1 LPTESTGTKL
11 GWGDKPVRI
20 LAASAALVLCGIV
33 LVASPART
41 EQAAADEPVIAL
53 PPAITALIG
62 LPQPISGGRRVHLLA
77 VRQEAEQQGLPPE
90 VADAVVQV
98 ESAYNPHAVGGVG
111 EVGLMQVRPETAAML
126 GHRGGLTEL
135 FEPAT
140 NIRYGV
146 MYLARAWQL
155 ADGDLCRALMKYRAG
170 HGEERMTP
178 LSVEYCR
185 RARGHLA
192 AIGSPLGAGA
202 LPIAPASGGTFS
214 TAARQRAIA
223 RLAASGAAAGAG
235 AVPVPP
241 PRDQGKVRLAALGDV
256 KISEE
261 KAREMARAQARR
273 VQSRKLWAAHEE
285 RMRAITSKVKPAD
298 LRIAAGG

>member
-1 LPTESTGTKL
+1 MPTELSLITVGP
-11 GWGDKPVRI
+11 GDKTLRI
-20 LAASAALVLCGIV
+20 LIASAALAVWAAALS
-33 LVASPART
+33 ASPATAT
-41 EQAAADEPVIAL
+41 EAAAADVPDLPL

-62 LPQPISGGRRVHLLA
+62 LPPPVSGGRRVHLPA
-77 VRQEAEQQGLPPE
+77 VRQEAERQALPPD

-98 ESAYNPHAVGGVG
+98 ESAYNPYAVGGVG

-146 MYLARAWQL
+146 AYLARAWQL
-155 ADGDLCRALMKYRAG
+155 AGGDLCRALMKYRAG

-178 LSVEYCR
+178 LSIEYCR

-192 AIGSPLGAGA
+192 AIGSPFGAGA
-202 LPIAPASGGTFS
+202 PPIVPSMGETFAAV
-214 TAARQRAIA
+214 AAR
-223 RLAASGAAAGAG
+223 RLAAGAPATSAT
-235 AVPVPP
+235 VPVPP
-241 PRDQGKVRLAALGDV
+241 RRDQGTVRLAALGEV

-261 KAREMARAQARR
+261 RAREMARAQARR
-273 VQSRKLWAAHEE
+273 VQSRKMWAVHEQ

-298 LRIAAGG
+298 LRIAGGG

>member
-1 LPTESTGTKL
+1 MTRIVAAL
-11 GWGDKPVRI
+11 GARLTCAAVI
-20 LAASAALVLCGIV
+20 LASGAAGASEA
-33 LVASPART
+33 P
-41 EQAAADEPVIAL
+41 AADKIDIPL
-53 PPAITALIG
+53 PPAITSLIG
-62 LPQPISGGRRVHLLA
+62 LPQPFSSGRRAHLAA
-77 VRQEAEQQGLPPE
+77 VRQEAEQRGLPAD

-98 ESAYNPHAVGGVG
+98 ESAYNPYAVGGVG

-126 GHRGGLTEL
+126 GHRGGVTEL

-155 ADGDLCRALMKYRAG
+155 AEGDLCRALMKYRAG
-170 HGEERMTP
+170 HGEERMSA

-192 AIGSPLGAGA
+192 AMGSPLGAGA
-202 LPIAPASGGTFS
+202 LPVMPGAGETFAAV
-214 TAARQRAIA
+214 AARQRAA
-223 RLAASGAAAGAG
+223 RLAGASPSTGG
-235 AVPVPP
+235 VPLPP
-241 PRDQGKVRLAALGDV
+241 SRDEGRVRVAALSDV

-261 KAREMARAQARR
+261 KAGQMARAQARR
-273 VQSRKLWAAHEE
+273 VASRRLWAAHDE
-285 RMRAITSKVKPAD
+285 RMKAIISKVKPAD

>member
-1 LPTESTGTKL
+1 LPTELRLITL
-11 GWGDKPVRI
+11 GQGDNVLRI
-20 LAASAALVLCGIV
+20 LIASAALVLWGAA
-33 LVASPART
+33 LSASSAKASNA
-41 EQAAADEPVIAL
+41 AAADMPDIPL
-53 PPAITALIG
+53 PPAITGLIG
-62 LPQPISGGRRVHLLA
+62 LPPPVSGGRRVHLPA
-77 VRQEAEQQGLPPE
+77 VRIEAERQGLPPD

-98 ESAYNPHAVGGVG
+98 ESAYNPFAVGGVG

-146 MYLARAWQL
+146 AYLARAWQL
-155 ADGDLCRALMKYRAG
+155 AGGDLCRALMKYRAG
-170 HGEERMTP
+170 HGEERMTA

-192 AIGSPLGAGA
+192 AMGSPLGAGA
-202 LPIAPASGGTFS
+202 LPIGPSTGETF
-214 TAARQRAIA
+214 AAIAVRQRAA
-223 RLAASGAAAGAG
+223 RLAAGAPATSAT
-235 AVPVPP
+235 VPVPP
-241 PRDQGKVRLAALGDV
+241 RRDQGTVRLAALGDV

-261 KAREMARAQARR
+261 RAREMARAQARR
-273 VQSRKLWAAHEE
+273 VQSRKLWAVHEE

>member
-1 LPTESTGTKL
+1 MSVL
-11 GWGDKPVRI
+11 GAEFVRI
-20 LAASAALVLCGIV
+20 LIASAALVMCGAV
-33 LVASPART
+33 LVSSPAGAGEAT
-41 EQAAADEPVIAL
+41 APDVPDILL
-53 PPAITALIG
+53 PPAVTGLIG
-62 LPQPISGGRRVHLLA
+62 MPQPISGGRRVHLTA
-77 VRQEAEQQGLPPE
+77 VRQEAEEQGLPPD

-98 ESAYNPHAVGGVG
+98 ESAYNPYAVGGVG
-111 EVGLMQVRPETAAML
+111 EVGLMQIRPETAAML

-146 MYLARAWQL
+146 TYLAKAWQL
-155 ADGDLCRALMKYRAG
+155 AGGDLCRALMKYRAG

-192 AIGSPLGAGA
+192 AIGSPLGNGA
-202 LPIAPASGGTFS
+202 QPIAPASGVTFAAS
-214 TAARQRAIA
+214 ARQRAAA
-223 RLAASGAAAGAG
+223 RLADAGASAG
-235 AVPVPP
+235 VVPVPP
-241 PRDQGKVRLAALGDV
+241 RRDQGKVRLAALGDV

-273 VQSRKLWAAHEE
+273 TKSRQMWAAHEE
-285 RMRAITSKVKPAD
+285 RMRAITSKVRPAD